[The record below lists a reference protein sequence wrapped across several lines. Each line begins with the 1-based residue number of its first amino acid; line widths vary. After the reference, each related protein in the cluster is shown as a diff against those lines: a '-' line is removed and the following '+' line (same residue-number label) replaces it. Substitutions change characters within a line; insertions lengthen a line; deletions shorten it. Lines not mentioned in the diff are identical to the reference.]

1 MRNMLKKNTKLK
13 QQTEDIIKLLGQK
26 LGFLLARSKMPEDVK
41 LAWLS
46 LLPKMSFEQI
56 DRLTQILE
64 DQIKIKAKK
73 EWGVV
78 EKELIKVKKE
88 LDEKK
93 ENIDKATI
101 KKLNDIEKELLQA
114 KA

>member
-1 MRNMLKKNTKLK
+1 MLKRNTKLK
-13 QQTEDIIKLLGQK
+13 QQIEETVKLLGQK
-26 LGFLLARSKMPEDVK
+26 LGFLLARSKMPEEVK

-73 EWGVV
+73 EWGTV
-78 EKELIKVKKE
+78 EKELIKIKKK
-88 LDEKK
+88 LDEKRSK
-93 ENIDKATI
+93 INRKAIT
-101 KKLNDIEKELLQA
+101 DIRQLL
-114 KA
+114 